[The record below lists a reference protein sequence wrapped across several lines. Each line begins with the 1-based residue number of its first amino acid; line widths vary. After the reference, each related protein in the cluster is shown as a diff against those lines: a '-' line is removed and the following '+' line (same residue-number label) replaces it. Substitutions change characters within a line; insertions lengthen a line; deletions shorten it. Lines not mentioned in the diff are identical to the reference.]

1 MKFIKENSYNM
12 FKMFLDQIAMTVFGT
27 MLSFATL
34 KNEGLLLASSI
45 FSILFYLML
54 LYTVG
59 WDIGARDKIRID
71 GGRMK
76 PFPMK
81 GFLIALGAN
90 ALNILLALLIG
101 IGVMIDTEWSNGMA
115 LICNAVARLVEGMYL
130 GVISILEHKL
140 FENPGIRDVWWW
152 FLIIV
157 IPSLFT
163 GWLSYFMG
171 TRDLS
176 VSRILGIKRRDD
188 AGNLTGKNRMK

>member
-1 MKFIKENSYNM
+1 M
-12 FKMFLDQIAMTVFGT
+12 FKMFLDQIAMTVFST
-27 MLSFATL
+27 MLSSTFSSM
-34 KNEGLLLASSI
+34 KKEGLVLASSI

-76 PFPMK
+76 PMPMK

-90 ALNILLALLIG
+90 TLNILLALLIG

-115 LICNAVARLVEGMYL
+115 VICNAIARLIEGMYL
-130 GVISILEHKL
+130 GVISILERTL
-140 FENPGIRDVWWW
+140 FEKPGVNISGVWWW

>member
-1 MKFIKENSYNM
+1 M

-34 KNEGLLLASSI
+34 KNEGLLLTSSI

-90 ALNILLALLIG
+90 TLNILLALLIG

-115 LICNAVARLVEGMYL
+115 LICNAVARLAEGMYL